1 MTYRED
7 FTLPGELLEQV
18 KEQGLDVLPELIRV
32 IINTAMQAER
42 SEHLSAE
49 PYQHTQERRGYANG
63 FKSKTMRTRV
73 GEITFAVPQVR
84 EGGFYPQALEKGLRS
99 ERALTLALA
108 EMYVQGVSTRKVK
121 AITEQLCGVNVSSA
135 QVSRAAAQM
144 DDELEKWRE
153 RSLGEYPYLFLDAYY
168 EQVREDGQV
177 RHMAV
182 LVAVGVT
189 PQGKREILGVSVS
202 LSEHEVHWRA
212 FLESLKKRGLGGV
225 QLITSDD
232 HAGLRAARL
241 AVFGSIPWQRC
252 QFHLQQ
258 NAQAY
263 IPRKDMLIEVAD
275 DIRTIFNAPD
285 RTTAD
290 AYLAR
295 TVLKYEKSASRLS
308 EWMAGNLPEGLTVF
322 SFPGAFRRL
331 LRTTNGVERLH
342 REVRRRAR
350 VVSIFPNP
358 ASCLRLV
365 SAVLSEI
372 SDEWVTGRTYLS
384 FEGDVLTSAAVSKG
398 ST

>member
-1 MTYRED
+1 
-7 FTLPGELLEQV
+7 
-18 KEQGLDVLPELIRV
+18 
-32 IINTAMQAER
+32 
-42 SEHLSAE
+42 
-49 PYQHTQERRGYANG
+49 
-63 FKSKTMRTRV
+63 MRTRV

-121 AITEQLCGVNVSSA
+121 AITEQLCGTSVSSA
-135 QVSRAAAQM
+135 MVSQAAAEM
-144 DDELEKWRE
+144 DEELAKWRD
-153 RSLGEYPYLFLDAYY
+153 RPLGEYPYLFVDAYY

-177 RHMAV
+177 RHLAV
-182 LVAVGVT
+182 LVAVGVN

-202 LSEHEVHWRA
+202 LSEHEIHWRT
-212 FLESLKKRGLGGV
+212 FLESLKQRGLGGV

-241 AVFGSIPWQRC
+241 AVFGGIPWQRC

-258 NAQAY
+258 NAQAFV
-263 IPRKDMLIEVAD
+263 PHKEMQAEVAE

-285 RTTAD
+285 RPTAD
-290 AYLAR
+290 AYLAKA
-295 TVLKYEKSASRLS
+295 VSKYEKSASRLS
-308 EWMAGNLPEGLTVF
+308 EWMTTNIPEGLMVF
-322 SFPGAFRRL
+322 SFPGAFRHL

-350 VVSIFPNP
+350 VVSIFPNQ

-372 SDEWVTGRTYLS
+372 SEEWLTGRTYMT
-384 FEGDVLTSAAVSKG
+384 FEGPS
-398 ST
+398 

>member
-7 FTLPGELLEQV
+7 FTLPAELLEQV
-18 KEQGLDVLPELIRV
+18 QEQGLDVLPELIRV
-32 IINTAMQAER
+32 ILNTAMQAER
-42 SEHLSAE
+42 SEHLSAG

-63 FKSKTMRTRV
+63 FKPKTMRTRV

-153 RSLGEYPYLFLDAYY
+153 RPLGEYPYLFLDAYY

-182 LVAVGVT
+182 LVAVAVT

-202 LSEHEVHWRA
+202 MSEHEVHWRA

-241 AVFGSIPWQRC
+241 ATFGGIPWQRC

-263 IPRKDMLIEVAD
+263 VPHKEMQTEVAD

-308 EWMAGNLPEGLTVF
+308 DWMATHLPEGLMVF
-322 SFPGAFRRL
+322 SFPGGFRKL

-350 VVSIFPNP
+350 VVSIFPNQT
-358 ASCLRLV
+358 SCLRLV

-372 SDEWVTGRTYLS
+372 SEEWLTGRTYIT
-384 FEGDVLTSAAVSKG
+384 FEGDVLSLSKG

>member
-1 MTYRED
+1 M
-7 FTLPGELLEQV
+7 
-18 KEQGLDVLPELIRV
+18 
-32 IINTAMQAER
+32 
-42 SEHLSAE
+42 
-49 PYQHTQERRGYANG
+49 
-63 FKSKTMRTRV
+63 
-73 GEITFAVPQVR
+73 
-84 EGGFYPQALEKGLRS
+84 
-99 ERALTLALA
+99 
-108 EMYVQGVSTRKVK
+108 VS
-121 AITEQLCGVNVSSA
+121 Q
-135 QVSRAAAQM
+135 AAAQM
-144 DDELEKWRE
+144 DEKLAKWRE
-153 RSLGEYPYLFLDAYY
+153 RPLGEYPYLFLDAYY

-177 RHMAV
+177 RHLAV

-241 AVFGSIPWQRC
+241 AVFGGIPWQRC

-263 IPRKDMLIEVAD
+263 VPHKDMQTEVAD

-285 RTTAD
+285 LHNCGSLSGKD
-290 AYLAR
+290 G
-295 TVLKYEKSASRLS
+295 EQISEDASRLS
-308 EWMAGNLPEGLTVF
+308 EWMATNIPEGLTVF
-322 SFPGAFRRL
+322 SFPGAFQKL

-350 VVSIFPNP
+350 VVSIFPNK

-365 SAVLSEI
+365 SAVLNEI
-372 SDEWVTGRTYLS
+372 SEEWLTGRTYIT
-384 FEGDVLTSAAVSKG
+384 FEGSSLIATYKLRG
-398 ST
+398 NT

>member
-7 FTLPGELLEQV
+7 FTLPAELLEQV
-18 KEQGLDVLPELIRV
+18 QEQGLDVLPELLRV
-32 IINTAMQAER
+32 ILNAAMQAER
-42 SEHLSAE
+42 TEHLNAA

-63 FKSKTMRTRV
+63 FKPKTMQTRV

-135 QVSRAAAQM
+135 QVSRVAAQM

-153 RSLGEYPYLFLDAYY
+153 RPLGEYPYLFLDAYY

-177 RHMAV
+177 RHLAV

-202 LSEHEVHWRA
+202 LSEHEVHWRT

-225 QLITSDD
+225 LLITSDD

-241 AVFGSIPWQRC
+241 AVFGGIPWQRC

-263 IPRKDMLIEVAD
+263 VPHKDMQTEVAEE
-275 DIRTIFNAPD
+275 IRTIFNAPD
-285 RTTAD
+285 RLTAD

-308 EWMAGNLPEGLTVF
+308 AWMAANLPEGLMVF
-322 SFPGAFRRL
+322 SFPGGFRRQ

-365 SAVLSEI
+365 SAVLNEI
-372 SDEWVTGRTYLS
+372 SEEWLTGRTYLT
-384 FEGDVLTSAAVSKG
+384 FEDPAT
-398 ST
+398 